1 MSAIAGPDWPDWDRQ
16 SDRPR
21 TRLPHTPVL
30 EETVMREKLAAI
42 RDTMIVLSLQ
52 LVFRA
57 FMMLRR
63 WNY

>member
-1 MSAIAGPDWPDWDRQ
+1 MTAVAGPNWENQQD
-16 SDRPR
+16 SLT
-21 TRLPHTPVL
+21 TRLPDASAF
-30 EETVMREKLAAI
+30 EEPAMREKLFAI

-57 FMMLRR
+57 FMLARR

>member
-1 MSAIAGPDWPDWDRQ
+1 MSAIAGPNWDSQ
-16 SDRPR
+16 HDGLGAQLSRPSAF
-21 TRLPHTPVL
+21 
-30 EETVMREKLAAI
+30 EETAMREKMAAV
-42 RDTMIVLSLQ
+42 RDTMIVLGLQ